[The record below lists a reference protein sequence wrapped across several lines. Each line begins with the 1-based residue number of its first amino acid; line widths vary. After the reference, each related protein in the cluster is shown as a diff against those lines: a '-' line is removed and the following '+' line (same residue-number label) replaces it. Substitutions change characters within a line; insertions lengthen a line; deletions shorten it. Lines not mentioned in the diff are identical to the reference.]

1 MKASRAWSL
10 GGPSLGQG
18 ARARGSRPPRRPL
31 CKAFFGKKVEDLVS
45 NGIGRALKPQRCMVC
60 FGCGYVVCDACKARG
75 KTGGL
80 GLAGDERGRECA
92 ARWRRKGTGVR

>member
-1 MKASRAWSL
+1 M
-10 GGPSLGQG
+10 
-18 ARARGSRPPRRPL
+18 
-31 CKAFFGKKVEDLVS
+31 S

-92 ARWRRKGTGVR
+92 ACSGDGIVKCEACNATGIKNNWLSQPASAPGWGPRGEP